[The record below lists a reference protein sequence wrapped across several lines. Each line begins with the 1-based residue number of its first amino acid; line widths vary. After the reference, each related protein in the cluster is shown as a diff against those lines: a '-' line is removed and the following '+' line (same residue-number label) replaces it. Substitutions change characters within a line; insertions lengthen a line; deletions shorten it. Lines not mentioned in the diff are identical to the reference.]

1 MSFQYS
7 LCLSMFLISL
17 QGSMRKHVVNNYIM
31 KVPSYVHI
39 NVVIHFVSHFVLS
52 SIVAA
57 LLAFSVFSWRRRQE
71 KRFTLKIFEAS
82 IMRLK

>member
-1 MSFQYS
+1 
-7 LCLSMFLISL
+7 MFLISL

-39 NVVIHFVSHFVLS
+39 NVVIDFVSHFVLS

-57 LLAFSVFSWRRRQE
+57 LLAFSVFSWE
-71 KRFTLKIFEAS
+71 KKAREKIHVEN
-82 IMRLK
+82 L